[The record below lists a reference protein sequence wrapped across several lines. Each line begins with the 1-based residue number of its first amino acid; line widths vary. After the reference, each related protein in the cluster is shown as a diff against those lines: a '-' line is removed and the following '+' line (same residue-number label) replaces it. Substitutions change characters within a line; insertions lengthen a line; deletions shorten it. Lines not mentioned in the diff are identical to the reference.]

1 MKRIIALACGLCI
14 AGGVAKAQTLE
25 SKFGLDSIQTLQ
37 NASIYSEFL
46 KQKNYKD
53 ALPAW
58 SYVFH
63 NAPCFQVSTYTKGED
78 LFSGLYQQTKDMQ
91 YVDSL
96 RMVYDQWI
104 KYCHINPRFGEG
116 YILGKKGAMLIQLG
130 LNSNG
135 DILKEAYNYLS
146 KSFEIEGAK
155 SHPVTVQ
162 IMFFAAGDLI
172 KKNLMTREE
181 YIDLYM
187 EVSDFIDAAIKNA
200 KKPEPYVA
208 MKERI
213 DGMFFT
219 SGIADC
225 ATLEQLL
232 TEKYNSA
239 PTDVDNLR
247 SIVSLLRRNECEG
260 LNLYMVATEELYK
273 VEPSA
278 EAAYSLAMMFL
289 KHQDWE
295 KADTYLK
302 EAIGKAEDNMVKADY
317 CMRQAQ
323 LKLAMKKYAEVKS
336 AALAALQC
344 NPNNGEAYILIG
356 QAYAAYAPNYGEDAF
371 DHASVYWAAVDK
383 FQKAKS
389 VDPNVADKAQELIST
404 YTPHFPSKEEAF
416 FRSVTDGGKVQIGD
430 WINETTTARFNN

>member
-130 LNSNG
+130 LNSND

-162 IMFFAAGDLI
+162 IMFFAAGDFAPLNTI
-172 KKNLMTREE
+172 PS
-181 YIDLYM
+181 
-187 EVSDFIDAAIKNA
+187 VSIF
-200 KKPEPYVA
+200 
-208 MKERI
+208 
-213 DGMFFT
+213 
-219 SGIADC
+219 
-225 ATLEQLL
+225 
-232 TEKYNSA
+232 
-239 PTDVDNLR
+239 
-247 SIVSLLRRNECEG
+247 SIS
-260 LNLYMVATEELYK
+260 
-273 VEPSA
+273 
-278 EAAYSLAMMFL
+278 
-289 KHQDWE
+289 
-295 KADTYLK
+295 
-302 EAIGKAEDNMVKADY
+302 
-317 CMRQAQ
+317 
-323 LKLAMKKYAEVKS
+323 
-336 AALAALQC
+336 
-344 NPNNGEAYILIG
+344 IL
-356 QAYAAYAPNYGEDAF
+356 
-371 DHASVYWAAVDK
+371 
-383 FQKAKS
+383 
-389 VDPNVADKAQELIST
+389 
-404 YTPHFPSKEEAF
+404 
-416 FRSVTDGGKVQIGD
+416 
-430 WINETTTARFNN
+430 